1 MKTEL
6 CVVVLLSLQFM
17 AGDAAAADTVADRAA
32 NLQKLIAKGIVSRT
46 EIVDG
51 VPRLYVAAKF
61 MDSARHSQ
69 EAFAAR
75 VFEYFNWSDS
85 ARTRLLIFDAGT
97 GNQIGEYSL
106 SAGLVM
112 R

>member
-1 MKTEL
+1 MKTGPINAA
-6 CVVVLLSLQFM
+6 LLSLLLITC
-17 AGDAAAADTVADRAA
+17 GAAFADTVADRAA
-32 NLQKLIAKGIVSRT
+32 NLEKLIAKGIVART
-46 EIVDG
+46 EIREG
-51 VPRLYVAAKF
+51 VPRLYAGAKF

-85 ARTRLLIFDAGT
+85 TRTRLLIFDGST
-97 GNQIGEYSL
+97 GNQIGEYTSA
-106 SAGLVM
+106 AGLVM